1 MRYRRTILTALP
13 LALGLTLGGCE
24 SFDPTDWF
32 NTKKPLP
39 GDRRDVFPGGVP
51 GVAQG
56 VPPELI
62 QGGAPSPEP
71 PPQVVEEKPK
81 PKAKPKPKPKPQQA
95 AAPPPPPSA
104 RTTAGAP
111 QPRTGNSSAWPEPQ
125 QTAGQ
130 PAPAQGAAAPFPD
143 PPRR

>member
-1 MRYRRTILTALP
+1 MRPRRIVLTASL

-24 SFDPTDWF
+24 TFDPTDWF

-51 GVAQG
+51 GVSQG

-62 QGGAPSPEP
+62 QGGAPPSEP
-71 PPQVVEEKPK
+71 PPQAVEEKPK
-81 PKAKPKPKPKPQQA
+81 PKAKPKPKPNPQRATAPSARPTA
-95 AAPPPPPSA
+95 AAPPP
-104 RTTAGAP
+104 RTSNP
-111 QPRTGNSSAWPEPQ
+111 SAWPESQ

-130 PAPAQGAAAPFPD
+130 PAPAQGAPAPFPD
-143 PPRR
+143 PLRR